1 MNPIQEIIQQ
11 AQKDLY
17 CPSCGR
23 SFRLNEIR
31 LRGLYN
37 NTILLQTVCANEHTP
52 IIMIFVASYKNANN
66 FHIIDA
72 DDILKAHKTFK
83 NFNGDFQAIW
93 GKGRNKKD
101 GSNYS

>member
-1 MNPIQEIIQQ
+1 MKREERMNPIQEIIQQ

-17 CPSCGR
+17 CPTCGR
-23 SFRLNEIR
+23 SFTLNEIK

-37 NTILLQTVCANEHTP
+37 NTILLQAVCANEHTP
-52 IIMIFVASYKNANN
+52 IIMIFVASYKNVNN
-66 FHIIDA
+66 IHIIDA

-93 GKGRNKKD
+93 GKGRNR
-101 GSNYS
+101 